1 MSTKFILQSDIYSI
15 NKISVSLIFVYSD
28 FIMLNKVLLIPIH
41 PQSYPPCVICV
52 NLFFLICVNLFS
64 LICENL
70 LFCLVHNLIHYLYI
84 RFRPVEGSNQVHV
97 HPFRVDMFGQGQVAC
112 RAGTDI
118 GVQGQFKVRV
128 SVLGSQERTLDG
140 DVHQEFFTDFTDES
154 LFGGFMFLYLAARKF
169 VSVGGILKPGLVAL
183 YTQYFVIHY
192 NNSCYH
198 FNVLHC
204 NFLSAELKIMQLVV
218 SA

>member
-52 NLFFLICVNLFS
+52 NLFFLICEDLSFR
-64 LICENL
+64 
-70 LFCLVHNLIHYLYI
+70 LVHNLIHHRYI
-84 RFRPVEGSNQVHV
+84 RFCPVEGSNQVHV
-97 HPFRVDMFGQGQVAC
+97 HPLRVDMFGQRQFAC
-112 RAGTDI
+112 RAGADI
-118 GVQGQFKVRV
+118 AVQGKFKVRV
-128 SVLGSQERTLDG
+128 SVLGGQERALDG
-140 DVHQEFFTDFTDES
+140 DVHQEFFTYFTDES

-169 VSVGGILKPGLVAL
+169 IFIGGIFKPGFVAL

-192 NNSCYH
+192 NNGCCH
-198 FNVLHC
+198 FNVFHC
-204 NFLSAELKIMQLVV
+204 YSLSAELKIMQLVV